1 MPTTRGTRIVTAV
14 GRAALVAVLLA
25 SVTSNNAHAAGAT
38 AAQTCAEHTLASLS
52 ENERIGQLFLFG
64 IPTAALSD
72 KDATAIRRN
81 HYGSVWYTN
90 GSTASADTIAT
101 FSHAIQH
108 LRTDATGGVAF
119 FVGTDQEGGYVQR
132 LKGPGFSIMP
142 TALDQGQLDRSVL
155 RGRAEEWGSQ
165 LRAAG
170 VNMNFAPVMDVVPK
184 GFSDQNLPIGYWKR
198 EFGHT
203 PTRVANHGVSFL
215 RGMRDAGVAPTLKH
229 FPGLGRVTANTDYTR
244 RVVDSVTTADDPY
257 LEPFLAGI
265 DARAPFVMISEAIY
279 TQIDPDHRAVFSHA
293 VITRLLRNHLGFDGV
308 VVSDSL
314 GAASVQGSTPAQR
327 AIKFLRAGGD
337 LLLIRGR
344 GDAHAMVVAIRDR
357 IATHPA
363 FKARVDESALRV
375 LTAKAEY
382 GLLTC

>member
-1 MPTTRGTRIVTAV
+1 VVHPLVAVTAV
-14 GRAALVAVLLA
+14 TAAVLAVPVTLPPVPEVAATSTGSNAAAVLA
-25 SVTSNNAHAAGAT
+25 GLSE
-38 AAQTCAEHTLASLS
+38 AQRVGQLLMVSASLS
-52 ENERIGQLFLFG
+52 GVSQ
-64 IPTAALSD
+64 TT
-72 KDATAIRRN
+72 KDAITRYHVGSVILAERSSAGVSAIRRM
-81 HYGSVWYTN
+81 TN
-90 GSTASADTIAT
+90 GLQQLATAS
-101 FSHAIQH
+101 
-108 LRTDATGGVAF
+108 ATGGVPL
-119 FVGTDQEGGYVQR
+119 FVATDQEGGYVQR
-132 LKGPGFSIMP
+132 LTGPGFSDMP

-155 RGRAEEWGSQ
+155 RSQAEQWGSQ

-184 GFSDQNLPIGYWKR
+184 GFSDENLPIGYWKR

-244 RVVDSVTTADDPY
+244 RVVDSVTTAEDPY

-279 TQIDPDHRAVFSHA
+279 TQIDPDHRAVFSHT
-293 VITRLLRNHLGFDGV
+293 VITRLLRNTLGFEGV

-314 GAASVQGSTPAQR
+314 GAASVQGSTAAER

-382 GLLTC
+382 GLVTC